1 MGKKLLDIM
10 RDKIRFKH
18 YSRKTEQAYI
28 YWAKSYIIYHNKRHP
43 KDMGKNEI
51 KQFLTYLAISKNV
64 SPTIQNQA
72 FNTLLFL
79 YEQV

>member
-28 YWAKSYIIYHNKRHP
+28 YWAKSYILYHNKKHP
-43 KDMGKNEI
+43 KVSSAKWKYTKMQYKSAPFSNI
-51 KQFLTYLAISKNV
+51 KSQLVL
-64 SPTIQNQA
+64 
-72 FNTLLFL
+72 
-79 YEQV
+79 

>member
-1 MGKKLLDIM
+1 M

-51 KQFLTYLAISKNV
+51 EQYQKIYNKQ
-64 SPTIQNQA
+64 
-72 FNTLLFL
+72 
-79 YEQV
+79 